1 MELDIKSIKEQAVC
15 NASIFDSS
23 FNLKEE
29 AWRSAVLE
37 SALEALGHS
46 VQELWT
52 KYPEPEGDWTEEEE
66 EEEEE

>member
-1 MELDIKSIKEQAVC
+1 MELNIETIKEQAIC

-37 SALEALGHS
+37 HALEILGED
-46 VQELWT
+46 VQELWSM
-52 KYPEPEGDWTEEEE
+52 YPEPKGDWTNEEEE
-66 EEEEE
+66 AE

>member
-1 MELDIKSIKEQAVC
+1 MELNIETIKEQARC

-37 SALEALGHS
+37 HALEILGEN

-52 KYPEPEGDWTEEEE
+52 KYPEPKGDWTNEEEE
-66 EEEEE
+66 AE

>member
-1 MELDIKSIKEQAVC
+1 MELNIETIKEQARC

-37 SALEALGHS
+37 HALEVLGQS

-66 EEEEE
+66 EE